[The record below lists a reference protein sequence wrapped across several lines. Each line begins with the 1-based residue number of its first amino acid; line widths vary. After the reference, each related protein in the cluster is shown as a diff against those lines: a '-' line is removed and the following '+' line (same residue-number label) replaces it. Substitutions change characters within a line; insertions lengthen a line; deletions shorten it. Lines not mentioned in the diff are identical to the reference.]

1 MTLTNTPDVHARA
14 PHRARWRK
22 WLILLCAFAL
32 APALAADKAGGSE
45 SFKSLDGRIQNLK
58 QETLDLNRDLFVLEE
73 ELLFPASTQMAVFLS
88 VDVGTFF
95 QLDSVELKIDD
106 KVVTNYLYT
115 DRENGA
121 LQRGGVQRLYLGN
134 LRTGKHELVAFFT
147 GKGTHNRDYRRGTT
161 LTFEKTTEP
170 KYVELQIRDVQ
181 KKLQPEFQVK
191 VWK

>member
-1 MTLTNTPDVHARA
+1 MTLMRLFTKRNATRPAARG
-14 PHRARWRK
+14 PRW
-22 WLILLCAFAL
+22 LVLLCVLAL
-32 APALAADKAGGSE
+32 APASAADKAGASE
-45 SFKSLDGRIQNLK
+45 TFKSLDGRIQDLK

-88 VDVGTFF
+88 MDVGTFF
-95 QLDSVELKIDD
+95 QLDSVEIKLDD
-106 KVVTNYLYT
+106 KVVTHYLYT
-115 DRENGA
+115 DRENAA

-134 LRTGKHELVAFFT
+134 LRTGKHELVALFT

-170 KYVELQIRDVQ
+170 KYVELQIRDLE

>member
-1 MTLTNTPDVHARA
+1 MTLMSKFTKCDRRRPDAH
-14 PHRARWRK
+14 WRK
-22 WLILLCAFAL
+22 WLVLLCALAL
-32 APALAADKAGGSE
+32 APVSAADRTGGSE
-45 SFKSLDGRIQNLK
+45 TFKSLDGRIQDLK

-73 ELLFPASTQMAVFLS
+73 ELLFPASTQLAVFLS

-95 QLDSVELKIDD
+95 QLDAVEIKLDD
-106 KVVTNYLYT
+106 KVVTHYLYT
-115 DRENGA
+115 DRENAA

-134 LRTGKHELVAFFT
+134 LRAGRHELVALFT

-170 KYVELQIRDVQ
+170 KYVELQIRDLER
-181 KKLQPEFQVK
+181 KLQPEFQVK

>member
-1 MTLTNTPDVHARA
+1 MNLKNLMMKPDRS
-14 PHRARWRK
+14 PPRMRGSRW
-22 WLILLCAFAL
+22 LAVLCVFAL
-32 APALAADKAGGSE
+32 APVCAADKAGGSA
-45 SFKSLDGRIQNLK
+45 SFKSLDGRIQDLK

-95 QLDSVELKIDD
+95 QLDSVELKLDD
-106 KVVTNYLYT
+106 KVVTHYLYT
-115 DRENGA
+115 ERENAA
-121 LQRGGVQRLYLGN
+121 LERGGVQRLYLGN

-161 LTFEKTTEP
+161 LTFEKTTDP
-170 KYVELQIRDVQ
+170 KFVELQIRDLE

>member
-1 MTLTNTPDVHARA
+1 MTLMSLFTKSNRLPPRVRGQI
-14 PHRARWRK
+14 
-22 WLILLCAFAL
+22 WLAWLCALAL
-32 APALAADKAGGSE
+32 APVSAADKAGGSAA
-45 SFKSLDGRIQNLK
+45 FRSLDGRVQDLK

-88 VDVGTFF
+88 MDVGTFF
-95 QLDSVELKIDD
+95 QLDAVELKIDD

-115 DRENGA
+115 ERENAA

-161 LTFEKTTEP
+161 LTFEKTTES
-170 KYVELQIRDVQ
+170 KFVELQIRDVE